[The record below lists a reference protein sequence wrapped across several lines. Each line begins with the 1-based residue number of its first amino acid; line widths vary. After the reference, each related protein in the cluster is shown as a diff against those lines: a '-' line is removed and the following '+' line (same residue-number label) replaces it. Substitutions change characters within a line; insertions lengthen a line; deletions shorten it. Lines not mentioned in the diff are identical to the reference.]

1 MSTATGGTV
10 LIVDSSFTGVS
21 LNDLPVTG
29 AMQNS
34 YVIRF
39 TNVTEFLD
47 GLPHEVRITIISA
60 DGAVK
65 AEQVFYI
72 TFETA

>member
-1 MSTATGGTV
+1 
-10 LIVDSSFTGVS
+10 
-21 LNDLPVTG
+21 
-29 AMQNS
+29 MQNS

-39 TNVTEFLD
+39 TNVTEFMD
-47 GLPHEVRITIISA
+47 GLPHEVRITIVSA

-72 TFETA
+72 TFEIA